1 VTTGTG
7 TELHTS
13 VEAAA
18 NALRGKLPV
27 AFEPGPPDNR
37 PEALVVPGEGAMALT
52 AGIAGGD
59 GATLVLALAA
69 DIVAA
74 VVEGPL
80 GEQDLAAALVPVI
93 EDVLRTLEPAV
104 GTDLALDA
112 PRVVPAD
119 LALESLARSGS
130 PTVAVALQ
138 TGSGMGGLLVLGAPM
153 PELGLEPLL
162 GDVDA
167 GAGPL
172 RDVDPSSLELLGD
185 VEMAV
190 TAVLGRTRLSVR
202 HLLGLAVGHVVEL
215 DRTADSA
222 VDLLV
227 NGTLVARGE
236 VVVIDD
242 EFGVRV
248 TEIVSRRE
256 RAPR

>member
-1 VTTGTG
+1 VTTS
-7 TELHTS
+7 TETAFHTA

-18 NALRGKLPV
+18 AALRGKLPV
-27 AFEPGPPDNR
+27 AVDPAPADDR
-37 PEALVVPGEGAMALT
+37 PEALVAPGEGSMALA

-59 GATLVLALAA
+59 GATIVLALAPEL
-69 DIVAA
+69 VAA
-74 VVEGPL
+74 IVEGPL
-80 GEQDLAAALVPVI
+80 GEQDLAGALVPAL
-93 EDVLRTLEPAV
+93 EDALRALEPAV
-104 GTDLALDA
+104 GTGLALDA
-112 PRVVPAD
+112 PQVVPAD
-119 LALESLARSGS
+119 LALESLGRSGS
-130 PTVAVALQ
+130 PTFAVALQ
-138 TGSGMGGLLVLGAPM
+138 TAAGTGALLVLGAPM
-153 PELGLEPLL
+153 PELALEPIL
-162 GDVDA
+162 GDVDG

-172 RDVDPSSLELLGD
+172 REVDPSSLELLSD

-248 TEIVSRRE
+248 TEIVGRRD

>member
-1 VTTGTG
+1 MTTGTE
-7 TELHTS
+7 TAFHAAA
-13 VEAAA
+13 EAAA
-18 NALRGKLPV
+18 EALRGRLPFT
-27 AFEPGPPDNR
+27 FEVTPADDR
-37 PEALVVPGEGAMALT
+37 PEALVAPGEGALALT

-59 GATLVLALAA
+59 GASIVLALAH
-69 DIVAA
+69 DVVAA
-74 VVEGPL
+74 VVDGPL
-80 GEQDLAAALVPVI
+80 GEQDLGAALAPAV
-93 EDVLRTLEPAV
+93 EDALGALEPAL
-104 GTDLALDA
+104 GAGLALEA
-112 PRVVPAD
+112 PQVVAAD

-130 PTVAVALQ
+130 PTFAVTLQ
-138 TGSGMGGLLVLGAPM
+138 IAGGPAGLLVLAAPM
-153 PELGLEPLL
+153 PELALEPIL
-162 GDVDA
+162 GDGDI

-172 RDVDPSSLELLGD
+172 REVDPASLDLLGD

-248 TEIVSRRE
+248 TEIVGRRE
-256 RAPR
+256 RPQR